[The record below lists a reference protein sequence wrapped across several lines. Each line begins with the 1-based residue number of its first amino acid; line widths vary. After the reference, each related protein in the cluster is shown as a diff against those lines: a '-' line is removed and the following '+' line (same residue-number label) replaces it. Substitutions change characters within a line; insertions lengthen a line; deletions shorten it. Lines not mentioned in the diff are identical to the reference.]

1 MAGLEAH
8 FDALKAKGR
17 EQGVIYDPVKVKISF
32 LLVSVEGR
40 PSGSGV

>member
-17 EQGVIYDPVKVKISF
+17 EQGVIYDPVSRDIFSLGF
-32 LLVSVEGR
+32 CGR
-40 PSGSGV
+40 